1 MLGFDSRQRA
11 MWKKMR
17 PLTTSEFLAFWKL
30 VEPEAD
36 MTDIGIADLTEWE
49 VKTPEFT
56 LQCSGMQHR
65 ELKTDHGIAR
75 AISSEGSIHERT
87 LKEGKFHGLHRA
99 VFNDKVRLSIY
110 KDGSRLAYMAFD
122 HNFREFYR
130 HDPNRYM
137 LKIKAS
143 DLKLCPSK

>member
-1 MLGFDSRQRA
+1 MAKAATTKALTVRA
-11 MWKKMR
+11 K
-17 PLTTSEFLAFWKL
+17 A
-30 VEPEAD
+30 
-36 MTDIGIADLTEWE
+36 
-49 VKTPEFT
+49 
-56 LQCSGMQHR
+56 
-65 ELKTDHGIAR
+65 
-75 AISSEGSIHERT
+75 
-87 LKEGKFHGLHRA
+87 
-99 VFNDKVRLSIY
+99 IY

>member
-99 VFNDKVRLSIY
+99 VPALFSTTKYVCPWR
-110 KDGSRLAYMAFD
+110 R
-122 HNFREFYR
+122 
-130 HDPNRYM
+130 PQP
-137 LKIKAS
+137 LK
-143 DLKLCPSK
+143 P